1 MNIPIELPYLKCA
14 ELLASGAVGRV
25 AVCTPDG
32 PRIIPVNYSVVDE
45 TIVFRTTPY
54 SVLGTHAWT
63 TPLGFEVDHL
73 DPDTRSGWSVVA
85 TGRGALIEDPD
96 ELARI
101 RAHCD
106 PEPWA
111 AGQRMLYI
119 RLRWEDLTGRRI
131 GSPVGTDS
139 ARTTRA
145 R

>member
-63 TPLGFEVDHL
+63 TPLAFEVDHL
-73 DPDTRSGWSVVA
+73 DPETRSGWSVVA
-85 TGRGALIEDPD
+85 IGRGSLIEDPD

-101 RAHCD
+101 RAHWD

-111 AGQRMLYI
+111 EGHRTLYI
-119 RLRWEDLTGRRI
+119 GLRWQDLTGRRI
-131 GSPVGTDS
+131 GSLFNADRAPATG
-139 ARTTRA
+139 AR
-145 R
+145 